1 MPEKDTQDT
10 VHIRPGETL
19 VLSGVKFGELSIDI
33 LGPDIIMSDLVN
45 NSKVILPGL
54 GLILFSE
61 DEAPGIVV
69 GQEVITPEALL
80 AKIGIISN
88 ITQKDF
94 LSFTSLEINPGQGQD
109 ETKESLPGEQQE
121 YSEVDIVAALQ
132 QMQVQKDSQT
142 EDVDQETTDEIES
155 IIDGSSVSN
164 SQGVP
169 NTVSVK
175 DNSSSLINSSTPVE
189 EVDPNDGGVR
199 SFFDFGVKLLQL
211 QSFNDS
217 GANTYEGGG
226 GAQLS
231 AFNPSNTQQF
241 STDQIDV
248 ISNSSIRT
256 VYSDDPDY
264 FDETSAARVAQV
276 SPNLPSGFEVTQ
288 VDITLMSGAF
298 PAGFDIKGIIDD
310 TGDNNITVAAAPD
323 GSGGFVIAD
332 ANGLALNS
340 LGNLDIVFTYDVG
353 VAEPVFQV
361 SFNIT
366 ATFDTA
372 SGFATPDQ
380 TTQTFEFLQKF
391 AVQDVNS
398 TADLALT
405 DGGDTVFVLSTV
417 PNANEIKTSDS
428 DVEVYGGRG
437 VDAIT
442 SGAGDDVI
450 YGTLGNDTID
460 GGGNGADT
468 GINAL
473 GDVGDTL
480 DYSAK
485 NVAINVDMSTGATFS
500 VDIDAGTYTD
510 SVTNIENITGS
521 SVDDTISGNTG
532 NNILRGGAGDDVLSG
547 NDGDDTLDGGTDV
560 SVGDT
565 VSYAYVVGGTGI
577 TVDLDGTGSA
587 TVSAPAGDTD
597 TLIDI
602 ENIVGTGFDDTF
614 LGSPEN
620 NSFDGGAG
628 TDTISYAEAGVSGI
642 VVDIGANGLGDG
654 TASNDGGGGGG
665 VDSLLSIENVIGSL
679 GNDTITGDAGN
690 NLIMGGLG
698 SDTLDGA
705 GSGDTDTLS
714 FADLSG
720 GFVTLDLDA
729 STAVFSGDASTDNFS
744 NFEDYVLTAQDD
756 VLLNS
761 AGNDIVDAGAGTADT
776 VNFSL
781 SSAVSVDLQ
790 AGTATDNGGGAGIA
804 IGNDTLTN
812 FENVV
817 GSNLDDI
824 ITGSTANN
832 SLSGGG
838 GDDTLSGGGGGGN
851 DTLDGGAGN
860 NTVSYASAAGSV
872 LADLSTLSA
881 TNDGDGGSDTFVN
894 IQNLTGSS
902 YIDVLNGDG
911 AVNIIIGG
919 AGNDFIDGKGG
930 DDDLQGGNN
939 NDTITG
945 GAGID
950 TIDGGSGT
958 DTASYTGA
966 AGGITVDFSDPAP
979 NIQVTNDGDSASDTL
994 ISIETIS
1001 ASGNADTFIMDN
1013 VAITIDGNGNTDF
1026 VDYSGMTGS
1035 NLTVRL
1041 DNVSFQIFG
1050 GSGSTQR
1057 ITEVENVTTAD
1068 GDDTIYGSSSA
1079 NVINAGTGD
1088 NYVYGSA
1095 GIDTIVF
1102 GAGNDTLDYST
1113 ASTAITSVTLDVNGD
1128 GLIDRGS
1135 ADDTVTG
1142 VENIIG
1148 TTSGDTLTGNSG
1160 VNYLGGY
1167 NGNDTLAGGTG
1178 NDFLDGGNGTDTIN
1192 YVSRTD
1198 ATGGI
1203 SFDLSVIDAALD
1215 PFGNGS
1221 YKAVTLN
1228 GAGEI
1233 DYIKNVE
1240 IIRGTN
1246 DDDTMTGNSS
1256 ANQFYGN
1263 DGVDTINGG
1272 DGNDTIYGGNGDD
1285 IIDGG
1290 NNNDTIY
1297 GEAGADTI
1305 NGGAGTDVIIGGA
1318 GIDTIDGGTGTDTI
1332 NYSSAAAGINVNL
1345 GTGTVSD
1352 DGDGASDVIVGSSIE
1367 NVTGSGDDDIIIGS
1381 SGVNVINGGVGDDT
1395 LTGGAGNDTINGGT
1409 GTADIIDFSA
1419 EGGGAGIT
1427 VNLGAGSATD
1437 TYGNTDTLSNIED
1450 VIGTGSDDVI
1460 TGSSANN
1467 NLKGGGGADT
1477 FYASGGND
1485 TLKGQTGGSDTV
1497 DYTTFG
1503 GSVSGGLI
1511 GSSSGGTLVK
1521 SSGGTD
1527 NITGI
1532 EFFKLSNNADTI
1544 SVTTDALSTLALNS
1558 IDGNGGTDVMTI
1570 SEFGNNLTD
1579 LDVDGDT
1586 MANVFADVEE
1596 IDLTGATV
1604 TGPDEFDLTE
1614 ADVLGIAGAGGT
1626 LTLTVSSG
1634 FSLNLDD
1641 TGDGSGNLFTGVS
1654 QTFALTNGT
1663 TVDVQVV

>member
-1 MPEKDTQDT
+1 MPEKDAQDT

-45 NSKVILPGL
+45 NSKIILPGL

-61 DEAPGIVV
+61 EEAPGIVV

-109 ETKESLPGEQQE
+109 ETKDSLPGEQQE

-142 EDVDQETTDEIES
+142 EEIDKEEADEIES
-155 IIDGSSVSN
+155 IIEGSSVIN

-175 DNSSSLINSSTPVE
+175 DNSSNLINSSTPVE
-189 EVDPNDGGVR
+189 EASPDDGGVR
-199 SFFDFGVKLLQL
+199 SFFDFDVKLLQL

-248 ISNSSIRT
+248 ISDATIKT

-264 FDETSAARVAQV
+264 FNETSAARVVQI
-276 SPNLPSGFEVTQ
+276 SPNLPSGFEATKI
-288 VDITLMSGAF
+288 DITLVSGTF
-298 PAGFDIKGIIDD
+298 PSGFDIKGIIDE

-332 ANGLALNS
+332 ASGLSLNS
-340 LGNLDIVFTYDVG
+340 LGNLDVVFTYDVG
-353 VAEPVFQV
+353 VTEPVFQV

-366 ATFDTA
+366 ATFDAA
-372 SGFATPDQ
+372 SSFSVPDQ

-391 AVQDVNS
+391 AVLNVTS
-398 TADLALT
+398 AADLDLT
-405 DGGDTVFVLSTV
+405 DGGDTVYVLSTI

-460 GGGNGADT
+460 GGGNGADS
-468 GINAL
+468 GVNAL

-500 VDIDAGTYTD
+500 VDIDSGTYTD
-510 SVTNIENITGS
+510 SVINIENITGS

-597 TLIDI
+597 TLIDV
-602 ENIVGTGFDDTF
+602 ENIIGTGFDDTF
-614 LGSPEN
+614 IGSPED

-642 VVDIGANGLGDG
+642 VVDLGANGLGDG
-654 TASNDGGGGGG
+654 TASNDGGGSSG
-665 VDSLLSIENVIGSL
+665 VDSLLNIENVIGSL
-679 GNDTITGDAGN
+679 GNDTITGDAGDN
-690 NLIMGGLG
+690 IIMGGLG

-756 VLLNS
+756 VLFNS
-761 AGNDIVDAGAGTADT
+761 SGNDIVDAGAGSADT

-781 SSAVSVDLQ
+781 SSAVSVNLQ
-790 AGTATDNGGGAGIA
+790 AGTAIDNGGGAGIA
-804 IGNDTLTN
+804 IGSDTITN

-824 ITGSTANN
+824 ITGSSVDN
-832 SLSGGG
+832 SLSGGA
-838 GDDTLSGGGGGGN
+838 GDDTLSGGAGN
-851 DTLDGGAGN
+851 DTIDGGTGN

-872 LADLSTLSA
+872 FADLSTLAA
-881 TNDGDGGSDTFVN
+881 TNDGDSGSDTFVN

-902 YIDVLNGDG
+902 NLDVLYGDAG
-911 AVNIIIGG
+911 VNIIIGG
-919 AGNDFIDGKGG
+919 AGNDIIDGKGG
-930 DDDLQGGNN
+930 NDDLQGGNN

-958 DTASYTGA
+958 DTASYTTA
-966 AGGITVDFSDPAP
+966 AGGIIVDFSDPAP
-979 NIQVTNDGDSASDTL
+979 NIQVTNDGDGDSDTL

-1001 ASGNADTFIMDN
+1001 ASANADTFTMDN

-1050 GSGSTQR
+1050 GSGNTQR

-1068 GDDTIYGSSSA
+1068 GNDTIYGSTSA

-1095 GIDTIVF
+1095 GTDTIVF
-1102 GAGNDTLDYST
+1102 GAGNDTLDYSIV
-1113 ASTAITSVTLDVNGD
+1113 STAITSVTLDASGN
-1128 GLIDRGS
+1128 GLIDRGA

-1148 TTSGDTLTGNSG
+1148 TTSGDTITGNSG
-1160 VNYLGGY
+1160 VNYLGGF
-1167 NGNDTLAGGTG
+1167 NGNDTLDGGTG
-1178 NDFLDGGNGTDTIN
+1178 NDFLDGGNGTDTVDYI
-1192 YVSRTD
+1192 SRTD

-1203 SFDLSVIDAALD
+1203 SFDLSVVDTALD

-1221 YKAVTLN
+1221 YKAITLN
-1228 GAGEI
+1228 GAAEI

-1240 IIRGTN
+1240 IIHGTN
-1246 DDDTMTGNSS
+1246 NDDTMTGNSS
-1256 ANQFYGN
+1256 DNQFYGN
-1263 DGVDTINGG
+1263 DGIDTINGG
-1272 DGNDTIYGGNGDD
+1272 DGNDIIYGGNGDD

-1305 NGGAGTDVIIGGA
+1305 NGGAGNDTIIGGA
-1318 GIDTIDGGTGTDTI
+1318 GIDIIDGGSGLGDTI
-1332 NYSSAAAGINVNL
+1332 NYSSAASGINVNL

-1352 DGDGASDVIVGSSIE
+1352 DGDSASDTIVGSSIE
-1367 NVTGSGDDDIIIGS
+1367 NVTGSGSDDIIIGS
-1381 SGVNVINGGVGDDT
+1381 SAVNVINGGVGDDT
-1395 LTGGAGNDTINGGT
+1395 LTGGAGNDTIDGGS
-1409 GTADIIDFSA
+1409 GNSDVIDFSA

-1427 VNLGAGSATD
+1427 VNLGTGSATD

-1450 VIGTGSDDVI
+1450 VIGTGLADVI
-1460 TGSSANN
+1460 TGSSVNN
-1467 NLKGGGGADT
+1467 NLNGGGGNDT

-1485 TLKGQTGGSDTV
+1485 TLKGQTGTSDTV

-1511 GSSSGGTLVK
+1511 GSSDGGTLVK

-1544 SVTTDALSTLALNS
+1544 SVTTDALSALALNS
-1558 IDGNGGTDVMTI
+1558 IDGNGGNDVISI

-1579 LDVDGDT
+1579 LDIDGDT

-1604 TGPDEFDLTE
+1604 TGPDEFDLSE
-1614 ADVLGIAGAGGT
+1614 VDVLGIAGAGGT

-1641 TGDGSGNLFTGVS
+1641 TGDSSGNLFTGVS
-1654 QTFALTNGT
+1654 QTFSLTNGT